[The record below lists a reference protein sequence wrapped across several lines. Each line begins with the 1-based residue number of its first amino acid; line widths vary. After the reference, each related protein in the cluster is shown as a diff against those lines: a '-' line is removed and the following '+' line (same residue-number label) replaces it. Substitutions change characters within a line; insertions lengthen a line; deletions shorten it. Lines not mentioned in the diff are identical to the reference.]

1 MKPRNNPK
9 NVQGFIDYQR
19 RQLELARQTE
29 NDARQRRIESN
40 LEKWTH
46 SLPSELRNATPNSLP
61 KSIIEKVKN
70 TYLKPPYEKFT
81 IISSE
86 NLASSRFVSYSI
98 IHALL
103 KGGIIT
109 PSEIKI
115 TDIMDGYNNI
125 NGMFNS
131 RQWKEYFFDNNA
143 KVLLIEGSSKSLALL
158 GSKGEDQFWREIL
171 EFTKNNNKLVIITY
185 STNEEEQ
192 VKDVLVPFLTSDKD
206 LNFRVLKKSS
216 FVRMNRSEE
225 REMN

>member
-29 NDARQRRIESN
+29 KDARQRRIESN

-46 SLPSELRNATPNSLP
+46 SLPSELRNATPNRLP
-61 KSIIEKVKN
+61 KSVIEKVKN

-86 NLASSRFVSYSI
+86 DLASSRFVSYSI

-109 PSEIKI
+109 PSEIKT
-115 TDIMDGYNNI
+115 TDIMDGYKHI

-171 EFTKNNNKLVIITY
+171 EFTKNNDKLVIITY

>member
-40 LEKWTH
+40 LEKWTY
-46 SLPSELRNATPNSLP
+46 SLPSELRNATPNRLP
-61 KSIIEKVKN
+61 KSVIEKVKN

-86 NLASSRFVSYSI
+86 DLASSRFVSYSV

-109 PSEIKI
+109 PSEIKT
-115 TDIMDGYNNI
+115 TDIMEGYNNI

-171 EFTKNNNKLVIITY
+171 EFTKNNDKLVIITY

>member
-19 RQLELARQTE
+19 RQLELARQTDK
-29 NDARQRRIESN
+29 DARQRRIESN

-46 SLPSELRNATPNSLP
+46 SLPSELRNATPNRLP

-86 NLASSRFVSYSI
+86 NLASSRFVSYSV

-109 PSEIKI
+109 PSEIKT
-115 TDIMDGYNNI
+115 TDIMEGYNNI

-131 RQWKEYFFDNNA
+131 RQWKEDFFDNNA

-171 EFTKNNNKLVIITY
+171 EFTKNNDKLVIITY
-185 STNEEEQ
+185 STNDEEQ
-192 VKDVLVPFLTSDKD
+192 AKDVLVPFLTSDKE
-206 LNFRVLKKSS
+206 LNFRVLRKSS

>member
-46 SLPSELRNATPNSLP
+46 SLPSELRNATPNRLP
-61 KSIIEKVKN
+61 KSVIEKVKN

-86 NLASSRFVSYSI
+86 DLASSRFVSYSI

-109 PSEIKI
+109 PSEVKT

-171 EFTKNNNKLVIITY
+171 EFTKNNDKLVIITY

>member
-9 NVQGFIDYQR
+9 NIQGFIDYQR
-19 RQLELARQTE
+19 RQLELAKQTE

-46 SLPSELRNATPNSLP
+46 SLPSELRNATPNNLP

-86 NLASSRFVSYSI
+86 NLTASRFVSHSI
-98 IHALL
+98 IYALL
-103 KGGIIT
+103 KGGFII
-109 PSEIKI
+109 PSEVKT

-131 RQWKEYFFDNNA
+131 RQWKEDFFDNNA

-158 GSKGEDQFWREIL
+158 GSKGEDQFWREML
-171 EFTKNNNKLVIITY
+171 EFTKNNDKLVIITY
-185 STNEEEQ
+185 STNDEEQ
-192 VKDVLVPFLTSDKD
+192 AKDVLVPFLTSDKE
-206 LNFRVLKKSS
+206 LNFRVLRKSA

>member
-29 NDARQRRIESN
+29 KDARQRRIESN

-46 SLPSELRNATPNSLP
+46 SLPSELRNATPNRLP
-61 KSIIEKVKN
+61 KSVIEKVKN

-86 NLASSRFVSYSI
+86 DLASSRFVSYSI

-103 KGGIIT
+103 KGGIVT
-109 PSEIKI
+109 PSEIKT

-171 EFTKNNNKLVIITY
+171 ELTKNNDKLVIITY

>member
-9 NVQGFIDYQR
+9 NIQGFIDYQR

-46 SLPSELRNATPNSLP
+46 SLPSELRNATPNRLP
-61 KSIIEKVKN
+61 KSVIEKVKN

-86 NLASSRFVSYSI
+86 NLASSRFVSHSI

-109 PSEIKI
+109 PSEIKT

-171 EFTKNNNKLVIITY
+171 EFTKNNDKLVIITY

>member
-40 LEKWTH
+40 LEKWTY
-46 SLPSELRNATPNSLP
+46 SLPSELRNATPNRLP
-61 KSIIEKVKN
+61 KSVIEKVKN

-86 NLASSRFVSYSI
+86 DLASSRFVSYSI

-109 PSEIKI
+109 PSEIKT
-115 TDIMDGYNNI
+115 TDIMDGYKHI

>member
-29 NDARQRRIESN
+29 KDARQRRIESN

-46 SLPSELRNATPNSLP
+46 SLPSELRNATPNRLP
-61 KSIIEKVKN
+61 KSVIEKVKN

-86 NLASSRFVSYSI
+86 DLASSRFVSYSI

-109 PSEIKI
+109 PSELKT
-115 TDIMDGYNNI
+115 TDIMDGYKHI

-171 EFTKNNNKLVIITY
+171 EFTKNNDKLVIITY

>member
-19 RQLELARQTE
+19 RQLELARQTDK
-29 NDARQRRIESN
+29 DARQRRIESN

-86 NLASSRFVSYSI
+86 NLASSRFVSYSV

-109 PSEIKI
+109 PSEIKT
-115 TDIMDGYNNI
+115 TDIMEGYNNI

-171 EFTKNNNKLVIITY
+171 EFTKNNDKLVIITY

>member
-40 LEKWTH
+40 LEKWTY
-46 SLPSELRNATPNSLP
+46 SLPSELRNATPNRLP
-61 KSIIEKVKN
+61 KSVIEKVKN

-86 NLASSRFVSYSI
+86 DLASSRFVSYSI

-109 PSEIKI
+109 PSEIKT
-115 TDIMDGYNNI
+115 TDIMDGYKHI

-171 EFTKNNNKLVIITY
+171 EFTKNNDKLVIITY

>member
-40 LEKWTH
+40 LEKWTQ
-46 SLPSELRNATPNSLP
+46 SLPSELRNATPNRLP
-61 KSIIEKVKN
+61 KSVIEKVKN

-86 NLASSRFVSYSI
+86 DLASSRFVSYSI

-109 PSEIKI
+109 PSEIKT
-115 TDIMDGYNNI
+115 TDIMDGYKHI

-171 EFTKNNNKLVIITY
+171 EFTKNNDKLVIITY

>member
-19 RQLELARQTE
+19 RQLELAKQTE

-46 SLPSELRNATPNSLP
+46 SLPSELRNATPNHLP
-61 KSIIEKVKN
+61 KSVIEKVKN

-86 NLASSRFVSYSI
+86 DLASSRFVSYSI

-103 KGGIIT
+103 KGGIVT
-109 PSEIKI
+109 PSEVKT

-185 STNEEEQ
+185 STSEEEQ

>member
-29 NDARQRRIESN
+29 KDARQRRIESN
-40 LEKWTH
+40 LEKWIH
-46 SLPSELRNATPNSLP
+46 SLPSELRNATPNRLP
-61 KSIIEKVKN
+61 KSVIEKVKN

-86 NLASSRFVSYSI
+86 DLASSRFVSYSI

-109 PSEIKI
+109 PSEIKT
-115 TDIMDGYNNI
+115 TDIMDGYKHI

-171 EFTKNNNKLVIITY
+171 EFTKNNDKLVIITY

>member
-29 NDARQRRIESN
+29 KDARQRRIESN

-46 SLPSELRNATPNSLP
+46 SLPSELRNATPNRLP
-61 KSIIEKVKN
+61 KSVIEKVKN

-86 NLASSRFVSYSI
+86 DLASSRFVSYSI

-109 PSEIKI
+109 PSEIKT
-115 TDIMDGYNNI
+115 TDIMDGYKHI

>member
-29 NDARQRRIESN
+29 KDARQRRIESN
-40 LEKWTH
+40 LEKWIH
-46 SLPSELRNATPNSLP
+46 SLPSELRNATPNNLP
-61 KSIIEKVKN
+61 KSVIEKVKN

-86 NLASSRFVSYSI
+86 NLASSRFVSYSV

-109 PSEIKI
+109 PSEIKT
-115 TDIMDGYNNI
+115 TDIMEGYNNI

-131 RQWKEYFFDNNA
+131 RQWKEDFFDNNA

-171 EFTKNNNKLVIITY
+171 EFTKNNDKLVIITY
-185 STNEEEQ
+185 STNDEEQ
-192 VKDVLVPFLTSDKD
+192 AKDVLVPFLTSDKE
-206 LNFRVLKKSS
+206 LNFRVLRKSS